1 VPFLAV
7 FENQTAKNF
16 EKKPKIW
23 VKFRKNPKN
32 HLFLRF
38 QKMRFFKIGAPD
50 AQKSVFSFFHF
61 GKNSKNRLVVFIFF
75 F

>member
-1 VPFLAV
+1 
-7 FENQTAKNF
+7 
-16 EKKPKIW
+16 
-23 VKFRKNPKN
+23 
-32 HLFLRF
+32 
-38 QKMRFFKIGAPD
+38 MRFFKIGAPD